1 MKRVVKINKETLD
14 AMLPPIPADFEQDM
28 RNMLFAMPAET
39 GKKGK
44 PMKKRISVGFVLAVV
59 FTLLA
64 ASALAAVLLGGKDF
78 VEQIMAPKAVEN
90 TSQNFTKE
98 EIAEIL
104 KIAEEN
110 NLTLSDV
117 DVYRLNHLGESGYSK
132 EELMRRFVKTEY
144 GFYPAAWPIEVQPW
158 YEQLLKA

>member
-1 MKRVVKINKETLD
+1 MKRIVKVNKETLN
-14 AMLPPIPADFEQDM
+14 ALLPPIPADFEQDM
-28 RNMLFAMPAET
+28 RNLISAMPAET
-39 GKKGK
+39 EKRGK

-64 ASALAAVLLGGKDF
+64 ASALAAVLLGGRDF

-90 TSQNFTKE
+90 PSQNFTKE

-117 DVYRLNHLGESGYSK
+117 DL
-132 EELMRRFVKTEY
+132 
-144 GFYPAAWPIEVQPW
+144 
-158 YEQLLKA
+158 

>member
-1 MKRVVKINKETLD
+1 MKRIVKVNKETLN
-14 AMLPPIPADFEQDM
+14 ALLPPIPADFEQDM
-28 RNMLFAMPAET
+28 RNLISAMPAET
-39 GKKGK
+39 EKRGK

-98 EIAEIL
+98 EIA
-104 KIAEEN
+104 
-110 NLTLSDV
+110 
-117 DVYRLNHLGESGYSK
+117 
-132 EELMRRFVKTEY
+132 
-144 GFYPAAWPIEVQPW
+144 
-158 YEQLLKA
+158 